1 MRKDE
6 SGGPRGLNSAASCRR
21 HRASARGQLN
31 WKWLMSVAPL
41 PLTGCLPG
49 PDAPGSAWLTAEE
62 LGAFVGDFVRQI
74 LAALLL

>member
-1 MRKDE
+1 
-6 SGGPRGLNSAASCRR
+6 
-21 HRASARGQLN
+21 
-31 WKWLMSVAPL
+31 MSVAPL